1 MHPSLLRMI
10 IVGNVHL
17 CCHWQS
23 ELFVSCRLSI
33 DSLLSREML
42 ENRGEWMF
50 YPDVKE
56 YLRKMR
62 GNIDFAVMK
71 ERLPLVHRYWQV
83 TEAEVERIVR
93 EESEEDFWTSVQQI
107 ILLDAK
113 LVLLRSYISEFDF
126 QGFSEEEIIENIEL
140 DHSTYT
146 KELCGYNLTD
156 TGHPSILFGK
166 GR

>member
-1 MHPSLLRMI
+1 
-10 IVGNVHL
+10 
-17 CCHWQS
+17 
-23 ELFVSCRLSI
+23 
-33 DSLLSREML
+33 
-42 ENRGEWMF
+42 MF

-140 DHSTYT
+140 DHRHLYKRIVRLQFNRYRTSLDPFWKGQMT
-146 KELCGYNLTD
+146 KSD
-156 TGHPSILFGK
+156 
-166 GR
+166 

>member
-1 MHPSLLRMI
+1 
-10 IVGNVHL
+10 
-17 CCHWQS
+17 
-23 ELFVSCRLSI
+23 
-33 DSLLSREML
+33 ML

-50 YPDVKE
+50 YPDVRE

-126 QGFSEEEIIENIEL
+126 QGFSEEEIIENI
-140 DHSTYT
+140 
-146 KELCGYNLTD
+146 
-156 TGHPSILFGK
+156 
-166 GR
+166 

>member
-1 MHPSLLRMI
+1 MNASLAAQDDYCRKGTLVLSSAIRT
-10 IVGNVHL
+10 
-17 CCHWQS
+17 
-23 ELFVSCRLSI
+23 FVSCRLSI

-83 TEAEVERIVR
+83 TEAEVEKNCSRRI
-93 EESEEDFWTSVQQI
+93 
-107 ILLDAK
+107 
-113 LVLLRSYISEFDF
+113 
-126 QGFSEEEIIENIEL
+126 
-140 DHSTYT
+140 
-146 KELCGYNLTD
+146 
-156 TGHPSILFGK
+156 
-166 GR
+166 

>member
-1 MHPSLLRMI
+1 
-10 IVGNVHL
+10 
-17 CCHWQS
+17 
-23 ELFVSCRLSI
+23 
-33 DSLLSREML
+33 ML

-93 EESEEDFWTSVQQI
+93 EES
-107 ILLDAK
+107 
-113 LVLLRSYISEFDF
+113 
-126 QGFSEEEIIENIEL
+126 
-140 DHSTYT
+140 
-146 KELCGYNLTD
+146 
-156 TGHPSILFGK
+156 
-166 GR
+166 